1 MMIWTDEDYAEYQ
14 RQLQIIE
21 KAYGNGVPKN
31 VKERYAAQIVNAQK
45 GL

>member
-1 MMIWTDEDYAEYQ
+1 MWTDEDYAEYR

-21 KAYGNGVPKN
+21 KAYGNSVPQN